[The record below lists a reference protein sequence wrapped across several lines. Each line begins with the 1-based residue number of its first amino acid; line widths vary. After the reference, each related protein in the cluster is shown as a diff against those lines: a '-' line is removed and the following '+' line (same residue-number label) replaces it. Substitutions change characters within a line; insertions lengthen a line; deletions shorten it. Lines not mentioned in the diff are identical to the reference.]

1 VHRRDLLN
9 ETIARV
15 KVNRTSLIWL
25 LGAGVL
31 IVTILF
37 SIAYCKDE
45 RKDAEEPN
53 SVPMRSL
60 QFETEKTPD
69 DFSVTEQDSDQG
81 TGDSGPATEEPPPG
95 KGDGKEPE
103 GNAGSGDS
111 GIEEGSTSG
120 ISGDSGESAPGSG
133 SSIPDKQLPHAEHP
147 PVPREELEDNPAVI
161 VDAFHLEE
169 TAGLWREKGKTE
181 PFTGVARRNYPNGN
195 PLFEIHYRNGKRH
208 GKQVIWKE
216 TSEVLRVVDW
226 ADGLKI
232 N

>member
-1 VHRRDLLN
+1 
-9 ETIARV
+9 
-15 KVNRTSLIWL
+15 LIWL
-25 LGAGVL
+25 FGAGVL

-45 RKDAEEPN
+45 RKDAEELN

-60 QFETEKTPD
+60 QSETEKTPD

-81 TGDSGPATEEPPPG
+81 TGDSGSVTEETRPG
-95 KGDGKEPE
+95 KGDGKEP
-103 GNAGSGDS
+103 GGDGGSGDS
-111 GIEEGSTSG
+111 GIDEGSKSG
-120 ISGDSGESAPGSG
+120 LSGDPAKSAPGSG
-133 SSIPDKQLPHAEHP
+133 SSIPNKELPHADLSP
-147 PVPREELEDNPAVI
+147 FPKEELEDNPAVI

-216 TSEVLRVVDW
+216 TGEILRVVDW